1 MKKIYIST
9 IALALVSANV
19 AAQQL
24 PNAGF
29 EEGWTDCI
37 PWNNKNTTVKTGTTP
52 GSWTIAQVVGM
63 SGIGKTVVGEKVSGK
78 DSEAAVRLFNVANIF
93 MPTQIVPGYVTL
105 GTTWNTSVL
114 GNENDGGSFGGITFT
129 YRPDA
134 ISFDYKATRGEN
146 STHKPTLVAYLWKG
160 EWSQKDVPCDIGFSV
175 DGVTKTTMVNRDR
188 NILGIETAKGGE
200 ITKSDDAELIAKI
213 NTSIEP
219 ASAADWTTGKYEFDY
234 ATASTPAMINV
245 IFSAGEYFNAS
256 PIAGDEITIDNVKL
270 LYYSRLKGIKVNGA
284 EIEGFDPDKYEY
296 TVYGDVPEAS
306 AIEATVLGNSGT
318 AKAAVAVDK
327 ENKKATV
334 TVTNET
340 GADADGENS
349 HVYTLLF
356 VEKPAA
362 TVVSTTVYTGTITID
377 LSEMGGDKSDL
388 PGEDV
393 ILNQMSDGTYEL
405 ILENFGADKTDPEDK
420 GMGTID
426 IKDVQ
431 LNGTALTGSSDDIKL
446 AGGSIT
452 ASAELT
458 GTLEG
463 NNLSCDIAVV
473 WLDANI
479 NIPVSFNGTAKES
492 AIDSIEA
499 DQANAPAEY
508 FNIQGQRVAA
518 DNLTPGLYIVRKG
531 GKTSKILVK

>member
-29 EEGWTDCI
+29 EEGWADCI
-37 PWNNKNTTVKTGTTP
+37 PWNNKNTTVTTGTTP
-52 GSWTIAQVVGM
+52 ESWTIAQVVGM
-63 SGIGKTVVGEKVSGK
+63 VFGTQSLGATVVGEKVSGK
-78 DSEAAVRLFNVANIF
+78 DSESAVKLYNSPNSIA
-93 MPTQIVPGYVTL
+93 TEQIVPGYMTL
-105 GTTWNTSVL
+105 GTTWNTSVF
-114 GNENDGGSFGGITFT
+114 GSENDGGSFGGVAFNS
-129 YRPDA
+129 RPDA
-134 ISFDYKATRGEN
+134 ITFDYKATRGEG
-146 STHKPTLVAYLWKG
+146 STHKPTIVAYLWKG
-160 EWSQKDVPCDIGFSV
+160 EWKQADVPCDISMGTPTKV
-175 DGVTKTTMVNRDR
+175 DMVNRDR

-200 ITKSDDAELIAKI
+200 TTKSDDAELIAKI

-234 ATASTPAMINV
+234 ATASIPAMINV

-270 LYYSRLKGIKVNGA
+270 LYYSRLKGIKVNGT
-284 EIEGFDPDKYEY
+284 EVEGFDPDKYEY

-334 TVTNET
+334 TVSNES

-356 VEKPAA
+356 AEKPAA

-377 LSEMGGDKSDL
+377 LFGSVSDL
-388 PGEDV
+388 EDQKV
-393 ILNQMSDGTYEL
+393 TLNKMSDGSYEL
-405 ILENFGADKTDPEDK
+405 ILKNFGADDTTPE

-426 IKDVQ
+426 IMGVQ
-431 LNGTALTGSSDDIKL
+431 LNGTAITGSSDNIELMSGFIK
-446 AGGSIT
+446 
-452 ASAELT
+452 ASATLT

-463 NNLSCDIAVV
+463 NNLSCNIAVV
-473 WLDANI
+473 WHSDNGDVD
-479 NIPVSFNGTAKES
+479 IPVTFNGTAEES
-492 AIDSIEA
+492 AISGIIA
-499 DQANAPAEY
+499 DDANAVAEY

-518 DNLTPGLYIVRKG
+518 DNLTPGIYIVRKG

>member
-78 DSEAAVRLFNVANIF
+78 DSESAVRLYNIANSL
-93 MPTQIVPGYVTL
+93 MDTQIVPGYITL

-114 GNENDGGSFGGITFT
+114 GSENDGGSFGGIPFS

-134 ISFDYKATRGEN
+134 ITFDYKATRGEG
-146 STHKPTLVAYLWKG
+146 STHKPNIVAYIWKG
-160 EWSQKDVPCDIGFSV
+160 EWKQADVPCDIAAFGAPKS
-175 DGVTKTTMVNRDR
+175 TTMVNRDR

-219 ASAADWTTGKYEFDY
+219 AAADDWTTGKYEFDY
-234 ATASTPAMINV
+234 ASASTPAMINV

-284 EIEGFDPDKYEY
+284 EVEGFDADKYEY

-356 VEKPAA
+356 AEKPAA

-377 LSEMGGDKSDL
+377 LFGSVSDL
-388 PGEDV
+388 EDQKV
-393 ILNQMSDGTYEL
+393 TLNKMSDGSYEL
-405 ILENFGADKTDPEDK
+405 ILKNFGADDTTPE

-426 IKDVQ
+426 IMGVQ
-431 LNGTALTGSSDDIKL
+431 LNGTAITGSSDNIELMGGFIK
-446 AGGSIT
+446 
-452 ASAELT
+452 ASATLT

-463 NNLSCDIAVV
+463 NNLSCNIAVV
-473 WLDANI
+473 WHSDNRDVD
-479 NIPVSFNGTAKES
+479 IPVTFNGTAEES
-492 AIDSIEA
+492 AISGIIA
-499 DQANAPAEY
+499 DDANAVAEY

-518 DNLTPGLYIVRKG
+518 DNLTPGIYIVRKG

>member
-78 DSEAAVRLFNVANIF
+78 DSESAVRLYNIANSL
-93 MPTQIVPGYVTL
+93 MDTQIVPGYITL

-114 GNENDGGSFGGITFT
+114 GSENDGGSFGGIPFS

-134 ISFDYKATRGEN
+134 ITFDYKATRGEG
-146 STHKPTLVAYLWKG
+146 STHKPNIVAYIWKG
-160 EWSQKDVPCDIGFSV
+160 EWKQADVPCDIAAFGAPKS
-175 DGVTKTTMVNRDR
+175 TTMVNRDR

-219 ASAADWTTGKYEFDY
+219 AAADDWTTGKYEFDY
-234 ATASTPAMINV
+234 ASASTPAMINV

-284 EIEGFDPDKYEY
+284 EVEGFDADKYEY

-340 GADADGENS
+340 GADADGKNS

-356 VEKPAA
+356 AEKPAA

-377 LSEMGGDKSDL
+377 LFGSVSDL
-388 PGEDV
+388 EDQKV
-393 ILNQMSDGTYEL
+393 TLNKMSDGSYEL
-405 ILENFGADKTDPEDK
+405 ILKNFGADDTTPE

-426 IKDVQ
+426 IMGVQ
-431 LNGTALTGSSDDIKL
+431 LNGTAITGSSDNIELMSGFIK
-446 AGGSIT
+446 
-452 ASAELT
+452 ASATLT

-463 NNLSCDIAVV
+463 NNLSCNIAVV
-473 WLDANI
+473 WHSDNGDVD
-479 NIPVSFNGTAKES
+479 IPVTFNGTAEES
-492 AIDSIEA
+492 AIGGIIA
-499 DQANAPAEY
+499 DDANAVAEY

>member
-78 DSEAAVRLFNVANIF
+78 DSESAVRLYNIANSL
-93 MPTQIVPGYVTL
+93 MDTQIVPGYITL
-105 GTTWNTSVL
+105 GTAWNTSVL
-114 GNENDGGSFGGITFT
+114 GSENDGGSFGGIPFS

-134 ISFDYKATRGEN
+134 ITFDYKATRGEG
-146 STHKPTLVAYLWKG
+146 STHKPNIVAYIWKG
-160 EWSQKDVPCDIGFSV
+160 EWKQADVPCDIAAFGAPKS
-175 DGVTKTTMVNRDR
+175 TTMVNRDR

-219 ASAADWTTGKYEFDY
+219 AAADDWTTGKYEFDY
-234 ATASTPAMINV
+234 ASASTPAMINV

-356 VEKPAA
+356 AEKPAA
-362 TVVSTTVYTGTITID
+362 TVVSTTVYTGSITID
-377 LSEMGGDKSDL
+377 LFGSVSDL
-388 PGEDV
+388 EDQKV
-393 ILNQMSDGTYEL
+393 TLNKMSDGSYEL
-405 ILENFGADKTDPEDK
+405 ILKNFGADDTTPE

-426 IKDVQ
+426 IMGVQ
-431 LNGTALTGSSDDIKL
+431 LNGTAITGSSDNIELMGGFIK
-446 AGGSIT
+446 
-452 ASAELT
+452 ASATLT

-463 NNLSCDIAVV
+463 NNLSCNIAVV
-473 WLDANI
+473 WHSDNGDVD
-479 NIPVSFNGTAKES
+479 IPVTFNGTAEES
-492 AIDSIEA
+492 AISGIIA
-499 DQANAPAEY
+499 DDANAVAEY

-518 DNLTPGLYIVRKG
+518 DNLTPGIYIVRKG

>member
-134 ISFDYKATRGEN
+134 ISFDYKATCGEN

-219 ASAADWTTGKYEFDY
+219 ASAADWTTGKFEFDY
-234 ATASTPAMINV
+234 ASASTPAMINV

-356 VEKPAA
+356 AEKPAA

-377 LSEMGGDKSDL
+377 LFGSVSDL
-388 PGEDV
+388 EDQKV
-393 ILNQMSDGTYEL
+393 TLNKMSDGSYEL
-405 ILENFGADKTDPEDK
+405 ILKNFGADDTTPE

-426 IKDVQ
+426 IMGVQ
-431 LNGTALTGSSDDIKL
+431 LNGTAITGSSDNIELMGGFIK
-446 AGGSIT
+446 
-452 ASAELT
+452 ASATLT

-463 NNLSCDIAVV
+463 NNLSCNIAVV
-473 WLDANI
+473 WHSDNGDVD
-479 NIPVSFNGTAKES
+479 IPVTFNGTAEES
-492 AIDSIEA
+492 AISGIIA
-499 DQANAPAEY
+499 DDANAVAEY

-518 DNLTPGLYIVRKG
+518 DNLTPGIYIVRKG

>member
-78 DSEAAVRLFNVANIF
+78 DSESAVRLYNIANSL
-93 MPTQIVPGYVTL
+93 MDTQIVPGYITL
-105 GTTWNTSVL
+105 GTAWNTSVL
-114 GNENDGGSFGGITFT
+114 GSENDGGSFGGIPFS

-134 ISFDYKATRGEN
+134 ITFDYKATRGEG
-146 STHKPTLVAYLWKG
+146 STHKPNIVAYIWKG
-160 EWSQKDVPCDIGFSV
+160 EWKQADVPCDIAAFGAPKS
-175 DGVTKTTMVNRDR
+175 TTMVNRDR

-219 ASAADWTTGKYEFDY
+219 AAADDWTTGKYEFDY
-234 ATASTPAMINV
+234 ASASTPAMINV

-270 LYYSRLKGIKVNGA
+270 LYYSRLKGIKVNDA

-356 VEKPAA
+356 AEKPAA

-377 LSEMGGDKSDL
+377 LFGSVSDL
-388 PGEDV
+388 EDQKV
-393 ILNQMSDGTYEL
+393 TLNKMSDGSYEL
-405 ILENFGADKTDPEDK
+405 ILKNFGADDTTPE

-426 IKDVQ
+426 IMGVQ
-431 LNGTALTGSSDDIKL
+431 LNGTAITGSSDNIELMGGFIK
-446 AGGSIT
+446 
-452 ASAELT
+452 ASATLT

-463 NNLSCDIAVV
+463 NNLSCNIAVV
-473 WLDANI
+473 WHSDNGDVD
-479 NIPVSFNGTAKES
+479 IPVTFNGTAEES
-492 AIDSIEA
+492 AISGIIA
-499 DQANAPAEY
+499 DDANAVAEY

-518 DNLTPGLYIVRKG
+518 DNLTPGIYIVRKG